1 MFNVYRCFKITV
13 RDNSSIPATAQ
24 SDGGM
29 LLNYDDTENRTY
41 LRFTGYPPLITQLN
55 NIGKEGYINVID
67 TKSVLKVSPS
77 NNQIEVAAFEDY
89 NACLLYTSPS
99 PRDRQKSRMPSSA

>member
-1 MFNVYRCFKITV
+1 LFTVYHCFKITV

-89 NACLLYTSPS
+89 NAHTTRCV
-99 PRDRQKSRMPSSA
+99 QE